1 LADGKVVID
10 TELNESGMKSGLS
23 SLSKVGGAAVSGIGT
38 ALKATTAVIGTATVA
53 VGGLVSA
60 SVKAYS
66 SYEQLVGGVDT
77 LFEKSSKKV
86 QQYANDAYKTAGM
99 SANAYMETVTGFSAS
114 LLQSLGGDTEKSAEY
129 ANSAIVDMS
138 DNANKMGTSMESIK
152 YAYQGF
158 AKQNYTMLD
167 NLKLGYGGTK
177 TEMERLLADASKIS
191 GVKYDISSFADVTQA
206 IHVMQTEMGIAGT
219 TAKEASTTIEGSA
232 NAMKASWENLLV
244 GISGGG
250 ENIDTL
256 INNFKDSVT
265 TFSENILPVISEAVI
280 ASGSLIVAL
289 LPEILDQIP
298 GLVEQI
304 FPMLI
309 EAGGLIFEA
318 IMEGISS
325 NINGISE
332 GVLGLLTVLSSAFIE
347 AIPQFIDIGLQLV
360 SSLLSGISSN
370 TSSINESFGTMLTS
384 IYESI
389 QEYMPEILQS
399 GVDIVLQLAEGLA
412 EGLPEMIPKV
422 VDLII
427 SLANFIVANI
437 DKIVAVGIKLVV
449 GLVTGLVSAIPEL
462 IKAIPDLIIALV
474 GAIIAALPKI
484 ASASIEI
491 MKTLGK
497 GLINSIFE
505 LTSIVPTIFKKLK
518 EKFATMDWKAVGK
531 SIIESIKKGLS
542 SVVGT
547 LWDVLKDPVGKI
559 KETINGAKNGS
570 SPVTTTKS
578 ANSMSQMQNAMTS
591 TLSSMQL
598 SASLYGATNQIATTS
613 GNVQPAPVSIKLV
626 GDADGLFEVVAN
638 KNDSYYNRTGYSRFN
653 RG

>member
-298 GLVEQI
+298 GLVDQI

-318 IMEGISS
+318 IMEGISL
-325 NINGISE
+325 NIDGISE
-332 GVLGLLTVLSSAFIE
+332 GVVGLLTVLSSAFIE

-474 GAIIAALPKI
+474 GAIITELPQL

-497 GLINSIFE
+497 GLIDSIFE

-531 SIIESIKKGLS
+531 SIIEAIKKGLS